1 MTHLRKVAA
10 SLALGAL
17 IFALSMAIGFLFEFI
32 GLFKVAAFFI
42 WPFLVL
48 KPLIPCLPPG
58 SPMCEGDAFAS
69 GMYRWSITLGVCVY
83 AGLSYV
89 LLTVARRRPLTVGS
103 SDRGVSSSVSQ
114 GVER

>member
-17 IFALSMAIGFLFEFI
+17 FFALSVPIGLLFEFL
-32 GLFKVAAFFI
+32 GLSKVAAVFI

-48 KPLIPCLPPG
+48 KPLIPCLALG

-69 GMYRWSITLGVCVY
+69 GMYRSSIALGICVY
-83 AGLSYV
+83 ASLSYV
-89 LLTVARRRPLTVGS
+89 LLTVARRRPLTIGS
-103 SDRGVSSSVSQ
+103 SDRGAASSESQ
-114 GVER
+114 GGGG